1 MVEFLGQR
9 NLRQLFIFL
18 EGFVL
23 VPEKQGLPALLKFSE
38 RFTML
43 AFMVQKLE
51 SSPVALRTGSTD
63 VHVFYV

>member
-1 MVEFLGQR
+1 MR
-9 NLRQLFIFL
+9 